1 VPFAG
6 ISDEWQFEM
15 TSAMQKRILVVE
27 DNIAMAGV
35 IRFTLQHAGF
45 DVTLA
50 ANGQEAWNLLEE
62 SDFDLI
68 VTDQQMPYM
77 TGIALCRKL
86 RDVGKLQEIP
96 VILLTA
102 KRLELDLERLRT
114 ELGISTVM
122 LKPFSP
128 SQLSIIVESH
138 LAGAPQDLGSSEAFS
153 R

>member
-1 VPFAG
+1 
-6 ISDEWQFEM
+6 M
-15 TSAMQKRILVVE
+15 TSSVQKRILVAE

-50 ANGQEAWNLLEE
+50 GNGQEAWELLEE
-62 SDFDLI
+62 SGFDLI

-86 RDVGKLQEIP
+86 RAVPELQEIP

-102 KRLELDLERLRT
+102 KRLELDLERLNR

-128 SQLSIIVESH
+128 SQLARIVESH
-138 LAGAPQDLGSSEAFS
+138 LAGAPQDPGSSEAFS
-153 R
+153 L